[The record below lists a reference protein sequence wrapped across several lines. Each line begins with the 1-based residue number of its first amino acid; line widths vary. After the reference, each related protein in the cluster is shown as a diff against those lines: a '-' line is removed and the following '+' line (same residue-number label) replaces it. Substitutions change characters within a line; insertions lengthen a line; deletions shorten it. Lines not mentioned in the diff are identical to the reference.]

1 MNTEGKATI
10 LIVDDSDIIRYSLK
24 SFFSD
29 YNFEVITCLNGLE
42 GIQKSVENKPDL
54 IFLDLMMPNF
64 DGMKMLQVL
73 KVMDNLK
80 LIPVIV
86 ISGNTNK
93 TNVLSAIEAGA
104 DRVISKPLQK
114 EIIIKNIIDL
124 LGPDFLKKS
133 KKNNAEVND
142 KNKELLNH
150 LSKFFLDK
158 FPEKKIKLVDALR
171 KRNKGT
177 MAILI
182 HEIKGA
188 GGTIGYPIISVI
200 CYEIEKILDLNVI
213 DWSLIDTKCRQIFS
227 IVEKI
232 EFLKTT
238 VSN

>member
-171 KRNKGT
+171 KRNTGT
-177 MAILI
+177 MATLI